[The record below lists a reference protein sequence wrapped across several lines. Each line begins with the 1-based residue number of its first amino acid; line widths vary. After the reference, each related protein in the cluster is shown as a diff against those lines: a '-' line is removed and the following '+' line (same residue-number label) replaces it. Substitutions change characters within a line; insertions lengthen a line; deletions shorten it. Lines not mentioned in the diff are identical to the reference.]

1 MSRLSSDQ
9 PPLILREAWT
19 EDVVELD
26 GGTAAAISNL
36 GIATVT
42 PIADSTW
49 RITGIRRVGTIRL
62 ATREL
67 RIAPKVPISSL
78 FHLLAV
84 SQQWGEWRHELVDLD
99 HATDLYSAVAEAFST
114 LALHALRGGVLR
126 DYRQVQSAEP
136 TIRGRWLVGEQ
147 IRRRQGLLLPAELQY
162 DEFTADITENRLI
175 RSAGRRLLGLGGV
188 PIYVR
193 GRLLEADRLLGGAE
207 LLIRGDQIPVVEF
220 SRKNERFRA
229 AVGLARLI
237 LAGGSFEHRVGGI
250 AATGFLLNLAA
261 VFERFVEHEM
271 RRSAARYGGSIVGQD
286 IASLDVDGKVEIRP
300 DIVWKLGG
308 RVLAVVDAKYK
319 AERPS
324 GFPNADVYQMLAY
337 CIRHEVRTGH
347 LVYAAG
353 NEEPARY
360 KIAQSGTTIVCHAL
374 DLDRSPSEIS
384 AQIDHIVEVALLSSA
399 AAA

>member
-1 MSRLSSDQ
+1 MSRPSSDQ
-9 PPLILREAWT
+9 LPLTLREAWT

-360 KIAQSGTTIVCHAL
+360 KVAQSGTTIICHAL

-384 AQIDHIVEVALLSSA
+384 AQIDHIVEGA
-399 AAA
+399 AKARLP